1 VVFGVGGAVEAGLG
15 DFDEYQVDD
24 DHREEQQEEGRWAW
38 RESQQVGE
46 SGVGQD
52 RTDQRRTGRNR
63 EHGQARSA
71 LEERYASAGGRI
83 LIVGSRGRGGS
94 PACCSVGAACLSTP
108 SVRSSSSLLHRHANV
123 GRLRRGRARAVGS
136 EHGSNPG
143 SSPTVV
149 VAA

>member
-83 LIVGSRGRGGS
+83 LIVGSRGRGGL
-94 PACCSVGAACLSTP
+94 AG
-108 SVRSSSSLLHRHANV
+108 LLLGRCRLPEHAV
-123 GRLRRGRARAVGS
+123 CPV
-136 EHGSNPG
+136 
-143 SSPTVV
+143 VV
-149 VAA
+149 VATPPPR